1 VRVPR
6 VVRTCALRPRAALR
20 HLLAPISPA
29 LNPKPHTLNALLSED
44 ATSLSCL
51 QEEDLS
57 TNTGGFALCEDLK
70 EEEVSAALL
79 AQEEELQQ
87 QLKLWKAARALDGS
101 PPGAGADA
109 ACGDGADSGGVR
121 GGEDAQQGAEVEA
134 LLARI
139 RLRRGW
145 YAVVCHLT
153 KGFKGLRPARKS
165 IGYSLAQL
173 ALVRASVHLYQEAA
187 ASAAEGA
194 RTCCAFQ
201 PLLNLKHMAP
211 SPPRAVRLLSVDEAL
226 DELGQVLEQLDRLC
240 ARLPLVSNLMQLQH
254 LLADLGSSLHP
265 QPAAIPRSF
274 LRIMLWSENK
284 ILGSQGSMVQWVRD
298 SMLDY
303 MLPDSALASPEAA
316 DFIARAAKVLS
327 RHPRLPPHEWGCR
340 GINWSFRGGG
350 VRGDGG

>member
-1 VRVPR
+1 M
-6 VVRTCALRPRAALR
+6 
-20 HLLAPISPA
+20 
-29 LNPKPHTLNALLSED
+29 
-44 ATSLSCL
+44 SCL

-79 AQEEELQQ
+79 AEEEELQQ
-87 QLKLWKAARALDGS
+87 QLKLWKAARAQEAS
-101 PPGAGADA
+101 PPGAPEGTAG
-109 ACGDGADSGGVR
+109 GDGAGSSGVR
-121 GGEDAQQGAEVEA
+121 GGEDAQKGAEVEA
-134 LLARI
+134 ALARI

-153 KGFKGLRPARKS
+153 KGFKGLRAARKS

-173 ALVRASVHLYQEAA
+173 AHVRDSVHLYQEAA
-187 ASAAEGA
+187 ASAAEGG
-194 RTCCAFQ
+194 RECYAFQ

-226 DELGQVLEQLDRLC
+226 LELGQVLEQLDRLC
-240 ARLPLVSNLMQLQH
+240 VRLPLVSNLMQLQH
-254 LLADLGSSLHP
+254 LLSDLGAGLHP

-274 LRIMLWSENK
+274 LRIMLWSDSK

-303 MLPDSALASPEAA
+303 MLPESALASPDAA
-316 DFIARAAKVLS
+316 DLVARAAKVLFL
-327 RHPRLPPHEWGCR
+327 HPPPPYG
-340 GINWSFRGGG
+340 WST
-350 VRGDGG
+350 VNPP